1 MPCLVRDQQCAYLPD
16 NTTKQTLP
24 FYFFC
29 SNHRDTSIA
38 QLSILSNDLDVLK
51 LSPLS
56 RRPKHQA
63 ALCRHSA
70 RHSPLCRTSNQFILH
85 LPQESGNPEKLVSLP
100 TERAKH
106 RSWILGGEHLWIARL
121 PLYLLC
127 PIRIEKKRP
136 RTRPVRWP
144 CFAPATATRTKAEA

>member
-56 RRPKHQA
+56 RRLKRRSIKQLDA
-63 ALCRHSA
+63 ATQRATVPSVEHPINSYFISLRSQEIQRSSSHSLLKEQSIEVGFWEA
-70 RHSPLCRTSNQFILH
+70 NIFGLRDCLFIFCVQF
-85 LPQESGNPEKLVSLP
+85 E
-100 TERAKH
+100 
-106 RSWILGGEHLWIARL
+106 
-121 PLYLLC
+121 
-127 PIRIEKKRP
+127 
-136 RTRPVRWP
+136 
-144 CFAPATATRTKAEA
+144 